1 MQKKLIKIALVGKT
15 NAGKSTL
22 VNSMIGQNISII
34 NKKINTTQDLIM
46 GIINIDDTQIIFYDT
61 PGSNF
66 LKTKIIS
73 QKKLKSTIWEAID
86 NVDYILYII
95 DVLKYNFKTISLDL
109 KKIYE
114 VKKPIIIVFNKID
127 LISNDIILPY
137 IKALNDL
144 NIIES
149 FFNVSAKYKKGLEKL
164 SIFLQSR
171 AHKNKWI
178 FNNNVVSNKDDIF
191 MANECTRNALLKYL
205 HQEIP
210 YNLNVRNI
218 LFKVLKNN
226 DIKIK
231 QSIEEKNLRY
241 KPIIIGKNGETI
253 KKIRESSQNEI
264 SNILQSKIHLYLQVN
279 KLND

>member
-46 GIINIDDTQIIFYDT
+46 GIINIDETQIIFYDT

-95 DVLKYNFKTISLDL
+95 DVLKYNFKTISSDL

-164 SIFLQSR
+164 SIYLQSR
-171 AHKNKWI
+171 AHKNKWL

-231 QSIEEKNLRY
+231 QSIEVKNLRY
-241 KPIIIGKNGETI
+241 KPIVIGKNGKTI

>member
-46 GIINIDDTQIIFYDT
+46 GIINIDETQIIFYDT

-95 DVLKYNFKTISLDL
+95 DVLKYNFKTISSDL

-114 VKKPIIIVFNKID
+114 AKKPIIIVFNKID
-127 LISNDIILPY
+127 LINNIIILPY

-164 SIFLQSR
+164 SIYLQSR
-171 AHKNKWI
+171 AHKNKWL

-231 QSIEEKNLRY
+231 QSIEVKNLRY
-241 KPIIIGKNGETI
+241 KPIVIGKNGETI

>member
-46 GIINIDDTQIIFYDT
+46 GIINIDETQIIFYDT

-114 VKKPIIIVFNKID
+114 AKKPIIIVFNKID
-127 LISNDIILPY
+127 LINNIIILPY

-171 AHKNKWI
+171 GHKNKWL

-231 QSIEEKNLRY
+231 QSIEVKNLRY
-241 KPIIIGKNGETI
+241 KPIVIGKNGKTI
-253 KKIRESSQNEI
+253 KSSQNEI

>member
-1 MQKKLIKIALVGKT
+1 M
-15 NAGKSTL
+15 
-22 VNSMIGQNISII
+22 
-34 NKKINTTQDLIM
+34 DLI
-46 GIINIDDTQIIFYDT
+46 NNNT
-61 PGSNF
+61 
-66 LKTKIIS
+66 
-73 QKKLKSTIWEAID
+73 
-86 NVDYILYII
+86 
-95 DVLKYNFKTISLDL
+95 
-109 KKIYE
+109 
-114 VKKPIIIVFNKID
+114 
-127 LISNDIILPY
+127 ILPY

-171 AHKNKWI
+171 GHKNKWL

-231 QSIEEKNLRY
+231 QSIEVKNLRY
-241 KPIIIGKNGETI
+241 KPIVIGKNGKTI

>member
-46 GIINIDDTQIIFYDT
+46 GIINIDETQIIFYDT

-95 DVLKYNFKTISLDL
+95 DVLKYNFKTISSDL

-114 VKKPIIIVFNKID
+114 AKKPIIIVFNKID

-171 AHKNKWI
+171 AHKNKWL

-231 QSIEEKNLRY
+231 QSIEVKNLRY
-241 KPIIIGKNGETI
+241 KPIVIGKNGKTI

>member
-46 GIINIDDTQIIFYDT
+46 GIINIDETQIIFYDT

-66 LKTKIIS
+66 LKTKIII

-164 SIFLQSR
+164 SIYLQSR
-171 AHKNKWI
+171 AHKNKWL

-231 QSIEEKNLRY
+231 QSIEIKNLRY
-241 KPIIIGKNGETI
+241 KPIVIGKNGKTI

>member
-1 MQKKLIKIALVGKT
+1 VQKKLIKIALVGKT

-46 GIINIDDTQIIFYDT
+46 GIINIDETQIIFYDT

-95 DVLKYNFKTISLDL
+95 DVLKYNFKTISSDL

-114 VKKPIIIVFNKID
+114 AKKPIIIVFNKID

-164 SIFLQSR
+164 SILLQSR
-171 AHKNKWI
+171 AHKNKWL

-231 QSIEEKNLRY
+231 QSIEVKNLRY
-241 KPIIIGKNGETI
+241 KPIVIGKNGKTI

>member
-1 MQKKLIKIALVGKT
+1 
-15 NAGKSTL
+15 
-22 VNSMIGQNISII
+22 
-34 NKKINTTQDLIM
+34 M
-46 GIINIDDTQIIFYDT
+46 GIINIDETQIIFYDT

-127 LISNDIILPY
+127 LINNIIILPY

-164 SIFLQSR
+164 SIYLQSR
-171 AHKNKWI
+171 AHKNKWL

-231 QSIEEKNLRY
+231 QSIEVKNLRY
-241 KPIIIGKNGETI
+241 KPIVIGKNGKTI